1 MISKKVVK
9 YFIYLIVIFIFF
21 NCLVLIAFLYP
32 NNSTTSFLGKLLP
45 TNIKPIV
52 VNSSSFLREFYLKN
66 IYFSRQEQL
75 ETLQKRVE
83 ELELAKGFINERIF
97 PETQF
102 LNLNYQEYKLNLDIN
117 TKALPYMRENM
128 APFYISHYKKK
139 LLIITKNGKF
149 FSSDLS
155 SLNKKKPLV
164 SDLKTE
170 NIFDTKILGND
181 LYISTSIIDN
191 DPNHKFYNP
200 LEACYLRVIYK
211 TEINFKFLKFEK
223 FYKHDECTENANGGV
238 MFFDEDN
245 KDLIL
250 SVPENTIKSKKITK
264 FIKINFDN
272 KSYKTISSGHRNP
285 QGLLITKD
293 KNIISTEH
301 GPRGGDELNNIKLGK
316 NYGWPLVSYGEPYT
330 PNFNNKDEY
339 TFIKDHRINGFE
351 EPIYAFVP
359 SIGISEIIEV
369 PDSFTNRWKNSF
381 LVTSLKARSIFKI
394 NFNHNFTKVITL
406 EKIFIGKRI
415 RDIEY
420 IKDLNSFVLSLED
433 NAGAIGII
441 NLKN

>member
-1 MISKKVVK
+1 MISKKIIK
-9 YFIYLIVIFIFF
+9 YLIYLVVIIVLF

-32 NNSTTSFLGKLLP
+32 KNSFTSFLGKLLP

-52 VNSSSFLREFYLKN
+52 VNNSSFLREFYLKK
-66 IYFSRQEQL
+66 IYYSRQETLEKLEKRVKQL
-75 ETLQKRVE
+75 EQ
-83 ELELAKGFINERIF
+83 AKGFINEKIF

-102 LNLNYQEYKLNLDIN
+102 LHLNYQEYKLNLDLN
-117 TKALPYMRENM
+117 KKPLPYLVKNTS
-128 APFYISHYKKK
+128 PFYILNYKKK
-139 LLIITKNGKF
+139 LLVITKDNQI
-149 FSSDLS
+149 FSLKLT
-155 SLNKKKPLV
+155 SLNKKKPLD

-191 DPNHKFYNP
+191 DSKYKFYNP
-200 LEACYLRVIYK
+200 LKDCFLRVIYK

-223 FYKHDECTENANGGV
+223 FYKHDECTDNANGGV
-238 MFFDEDN
+238 MFFDKDN

-250 SVPENTIKSKKITK
+250 SVPDNSIKFQKVTK

-272 KSYKTISSGHRNP
+272 KIYKTISEGHRNS
-285 QGLLITKD
+285 QGLLITND

-316 NYGWPLVSYGEPYT
+316 NYGWPLVSYGEFYT
-330 PNFNNKDEY
+330 KNFNNKDEY
-339 TFIKDHRINGFE
+339 NYIKDHRINGFQ

-359 SIGISEIIEV
+359 SIGISQIIEV
-369 PDSFTNRWKNSF
+369 PDSFSNRWKNSY

-394 NFNHNFTKVITL
+394 NFNHNFTKVITF
-406 EKIFIGKRI
+406 EKIYIGKRI

-433 NAGAIGII
+433 NTGAIGII